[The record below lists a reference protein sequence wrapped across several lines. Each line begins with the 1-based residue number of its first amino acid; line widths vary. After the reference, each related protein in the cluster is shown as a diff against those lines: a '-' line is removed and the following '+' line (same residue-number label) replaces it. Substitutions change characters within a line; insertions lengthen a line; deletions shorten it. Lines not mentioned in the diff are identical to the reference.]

1 VGESKANSFE
11 YRANDHEYRRA
22 MKKLLQL
29 VMVASLAVPLTASA
43 GTFNIH
49 VGGICSTNF
58 GATLGSWAGETSINA
73 SIDQRNSMATATSQM
88 AATLNTF
95 CTGGNLCYVYV
106 YSNGGA
112 VMSRT
117 LALFSTAWNIG
128 YVAAAASN
136 EGGSE
141 LGGTGFIG
149 EIFGGCALAG
159 HIGTSDHRN
168 GWNHND
174 THGVI
179 TGMVAGNGFLAPF
192 IQSAILPGHDDGAV
206 SQASAG
212 GYSTTTGRNSIC
224 AAGTKYANH
233 QAWFSC
239 EYGSLNHTQM
249 KLKMVCDDGGLTTG
263 CP

>member
-1 VGESKANSFE
+1 LFESAFD
-11 YRANDHEYRRA
+11 DHEYRHA

-29 VMVASLAVPLTASA
+29 AIAVSLATPMTANA
-43 GTFNIH
+43 GVFNIH

-58 GATLGSWAGETSINA
+58 GSTVGQWAGETTINA
-73 SIDQRNSMATATSQM
+73 AIDQRSSMATATSQM
-88 AATLNTF
+88 AAVLNTH
-95 CTGGNLCYVYV
+95 CTGANLCYVYV

-117 LALFSTAWNIG
+117 LALFSTPWNIA

-149 EIFGGCALAG
+149 EVFGGCALAG
-159 HIGTSDHRN
+159 RIGTSDHRN

-174 THGVI
+174 THGIV
-179 TGMVAGNGFLAPF
+179 TGMVAGNGWLAPF
-192 IQSAILPGHDDGAV
+192 VQSAVLPGHDDGAV
-206 SQASAG
+206 SEASAG
-212 GYSTTTGRNSIC
+212 GYASTSGRNSIC
-224 AAGTKYANH
+224 EAGTKYANH

-239 EYGSLNHTQM
+239 EYGSLNHSQM
-249 KLKMVCDDGGLTTG
+249 KLKMICNDGGLSSG

>member
-1 VGESKANSFE
+1 
-11 YRANDHEYRRA
+11 

-29 VMVASLAVPLTASA
+29 AIVASLAIPLAA
-43 GTFNIH
+43 QAEVVNIH
-49 VGGICSTNF
+49 VGGICSTDF
-58 GATLGSWAGETSINA
+58 GSTLGQWAGQTSINA

-88 AATLNTF
+88 KALLDQR
-95 CTGGNLCYVYV
+95 CTGNNICYIYV

-117 LALFSTAWNIG
+117 LALFSTPWNIG
-128 YVAAAASN
+128 YVASAASN

-141 LGGTGFIG
+141 IGGTGFIG

-179 TGMVAGNGFLAPF
+179 TGQVAGNGWLAPF
-192 IQSAILPGHDDGAV
+192 VQSSLLPGHDDGAV
-206 SQASAG
+206 SEASAG
-212 GYSTTTGRNSIC
+212 GYASAGSHSSIC
-224 AAGTKYANH
+224 DSSPKYANH
-233 QAWFSC
+233 QAWYSC
-239 EYGSLNHTQM
+239 EYGSLNHLQM
-249 KLKMVCDDGGLTTG
+249 KLKMVCVDGGLTSG

>member
-1 VGESKANSFE
+1 
-11 YRANDHEYRRA
+11 
-22 MKKLLQL
+22 MTKLL
-29 VMVASLAVPLTASA
+29 SLAITAALAIPFTARA
-43 GTFNIH
+43 GVFDIH

-58 GATLGSWAGETSINA
+58 GTTLGQWPGETSISA
-73 SIDQRNSMATATSQM
+73 PIDQTSSMATATAQM
-88 AATLNTF
+88 ASTLDTY
-95 CTGGNLCYVYV
+95 CTGGNLCFVYV

-117 LALFSTAWNIG
+117 LALHTTAWNIA

-149 EIFGGCALAG
+149 EVFGGCTLAG

-174 THGVI
+174 THGIV
-179 TGMVAGNGFLAPF
+179 TGMVAGNGWLAPF
-192 IQSAILPGHDDGAV
+192 VQSAVLPGHDDGAV
-206 SQASAG
+206 SEASAG
-212 GYSTTTGRNSIC
+212 GYTTTSGRSSIC
-224 AAGTKYANH
+224 EAAPKYANH

-239 EYGSLNHTQM
+239 EYGPLNHLDM
-249 KLKMVCDDGGLTTG
+249 KLKAVCNDGGLTTG

>member
-1 VGESKANSFE
+1 
-11 YRANDHEYRRA
+11 
-22 MKKLLQL
+22 MKKYLQL
-29 VMVASLAVPLTASA
+29 VIAASLAIPVTAQA
-43 GTFNIH
+43 DVFDIH
-49 VGGICSTNF
+49 VGGICSTDF
-58 GATLGSWAGETSINA
+58 GGTLGHWAGETSINA
-73 SIDQRNSMATATSQM
+73 PIDQRSSMATATVQM
-88 AATLNTF
+88 AATLDTY

-117 LALFSTAWNIG
+117 LALYATPWNIG
-128 YVAAAASN
+128 YVAASASN

-141 LGGTGFIG
+141 IGGTGFIAQ
-149 EIFGGCALAG
+149 IFGSCALSG

-174 THGVI
+174 SHGVI
-179 TGMVAGNGFLAPF
+179 TGMVAGNGWLAPF
-192 IQSAILPGHDDGAV
+192 VQSAVLPGHDDGAV
-206 SQASAG
+206 SEASSG
-212 GYSTTTGRNSIC
+212 GYSAAGSRSSIC
-224 AAGTKYANH
+224 ESGKYANH

-239 EYGSLNHTQM
+239 EYGSLNHLDM

>member
-1 VGESKANSFE
+1 LFASGFD
-11 YRANDHEYRRA
+11 DHEYLDA

-29 VMVASLAVPLTASA
+29 AIAASLALPITANA
-43 GTFNIH
+43 GVFNIH

-58 GATLGSWAGETSINA
+58 GPTLGQWAGETSINA
-73 SIDQRNSMATATSQM
+73 SIDQRDSMSTATSQM

-95 CTGGNLCYVYV
+95 CTGSNLCYVYV

-117 LALFSTAWNIG
+117 LSLFSTSWNIA
-128 YVAAAASN
+128 YVAASASN

-149 EIFGGCALAG
+149 EVFGGCTLAG

-174 THGVI
+174 TNGIV
-179 TGMVAGNGFLAPF
+179 TGMIAGNGFLAPF
-192 IQSAILPGHDDGAV
+192 LQHPILPGHDDGAV
-206 SQASAG
+206 SEASAG
-212 GYSTTTGRNSIC
+212 GYATTTGRSSIC
-224 AAGTKYANH
+224 EAGTKYANH

-239 EYGSLNHTQM
+239 EYGSLNHTDM
-249 KLKMVCDDGGLTTG
+249 KFKMICNDGGLTG

>member
-1 VGESKANSFE
+1 MITLHK
-11 YRANDHEYRRA
+11 
-22 MKKLLQL
+22 
-29 VMVASLAVPLTASA
+29 LAVAMLLTIPLTARA
-43 GTFNIH
+43 DVFDIH

-58 GATLGSWAGETSINA
+58 GDTIGHWAGETSINA
-73 SIDQRNSMATATSQM
+73 PIDQRDSMATATAQM
-88 AATLNTF
+88 AATLDTY

-117 LALFSTAWNIG
+117 LALNARSWNIG
-128 YVAAAASN
+128 YVAASASN

-149 EIFGGCALAG
+149 EVFGGCALAG

-179 TGMVAGNGFLAPF
+179 TGMIAGNGWLAPF
-192 IQSAILPGHDDGAV
+192 VQSAVLPGHDDGAV
-206 SQASAG
+206 SEASAG
-212 GYSTTTGRNSIC
+212 GYTTTSGRSSIC
-224 AAGTKYANH
+224 EAAPKYANH
-233 QAWFSC
+233 QAWFAC
-239 EYGSLNHTQM
+239 EYGSLNHLQM
-249 KLKMVCDDGGLTTG
+249 KLKMVCNDGGLTTG

>member
-1 VGESKANSFE
+1 
-11 YRANDHEYRRA
+11 

-29 VMVASLAVPLTASA
+29 AVVASLAIPVVANA
-43 GTFNIH
+43 EVVNIH
-49 VGGICSTNF
+49 IGGICSTDF
-58 GATLGSWAGETSINA
+58 GSTIGRWPGETSVNA
-73 SIDQRNSMATATSQM
+73 PIDQRNSMATATSQLKSLLD
-88 AATLNTF
+88 ARCLGT
-95 CTGGNLCYVYV
+95 NLCYIYN

-112 VMSRT
+112 VTSRT
-117 LALFSTAWNIG
+117 LALFSTRWNIA
-128 YVAAAASN
+128 YVASAASN

-174 THGVI
+174 THGIV
-179 TGMVAGNGFLAPF
+179 TGQVAGNGWLAPF
-192 IQSAILPGHDDGAV
+192 IQSAVLPGHDDGAV
-206 SQASAG
+206 SHASSG
-212 GYSTTTGRNSIC
+212 GYAQTGSHNSIC
-224 AAGTKYANH
+224 EAGAKYANH

-239 EYGSLNHTQM
+239 EYGSLNHSQM
-249 KLKMVCDDGGLTTG
+249 KLKAVCNDGGLTSG

>member
-1 VGESKANSFE
+1 
-11 YRANDHEYRRA
+11 
-22 MKKLLQL
+22 MKTLVQL
-29 VMVASLAVPLTASA
+29 AVAASLAIPLTASA
-43 GTFNIH
+43 ATYNIH

-58 GATLGSWAGETSINA
+58 GGTVGKWTGETSINA
-73 SIDQRNSMATATSQM
+73 GIDQRDSMATATAQM
-88 AATLNTF
+88 ASVLNTY
-95 CTGGNLCYVYV
+95 CTGSNLCYVYV

-117 LALFSTAWNIG
+117 LAVNSTSWNIG
-128 YVAAAASN
+128 YIAATASN

-141 LGGTGFIG
+141 LGGTGYIG

-174 THGVI
+174 THGVV
-179 TGMVAGNGFLAPF
+179 TGMIAGNGWLAPYV
-192 IQSAILPGHDDGAV
+192 QSAILPGHDDGAV
-206 SQASAG
+206 SEASAG
-212 GYSTTTGRNSIC
+212 GYASTGSRSSIC
-224 AAGTKYANH
+224 ESGTKYANH
-233 QAWFSC
+233 QAWYSC

-249 KLKMVCDDGGLTTG
+249 KLKMVCNEGGLTSG